1 MLTFLLEPEMNK
13 SNAATAFLLSKAAKS
28 PFSAAGARST
38 ILAPYE
44 VLARYLVDALTA
56 PSANAGAKGAR
67 QTPTEATAP
76 TILLIFIWKA
86 IATANTA
93 KTTTNRN
100 MLKGREKLQKFLKQS
115 HGNEDLQRQNA
126 QGWRSRKNPKKMVI
140 DLGETS
146 DAAERVSRGKLV
158 STNHHMTSL

>member
-1 MLTFLLEPEMNK
+1 MNK
-13 SNAATAFLLSKAAKS
+13 SKAATAFLLSKAAKS

-56 PSANAGAKGAR
+56 PSALTGAKGAK

-86 IATANTA
+86 TATAKTANTMQ
-93 KTTTNRN
+93 NRN
-100 MLKGREKLQKFLKQS
+100 IVVELLRKMKQRTEQK
-115 HGNEDLQRQNA
+115 
-126 QGWRSRKNPKKMVI
+126 
-140 DLGETS
+140 
-146 DAAERVSRGKLV
+146 VSKEN
-158 STNHHMTSL
+158 SYKH

>member
-1 MLTFLLEPEMNK
+1 MNLYTLFKTFKKRWNLHNYGKKYQTIVEGMITFLLEPEMNK
-13 SNAATAFLLSKAAKS
+13 SKAATAFLLSKAAKS

-56 PSANAGAKGAR
+56 PSALTGAKGAK

-86 IATANTA
+86 TATAKTANTMQ
-93 KTTTNRN
+93 NRN
-100 MLKGREKLQKFLKQS
+100 IVVELLRKMKQGQNKKCQKKI
-115 HGNEDLQRQNA
+115 
-126 QGWRSRKNPKKMVI
+126 RKSIEVKI
-140 DLGETS
+140 
-146 DAAERVSRGKLV
+146 
-158 STNHHMTSL
+158 